1 MAVIDVVIQPDGR
14 TRVWFDC
21 RSAKPRPEDEQRIE
35 QALAHALADARAL
48 GGAQAD

>member
-21 RSAKPRPEDEQRIE
+21 RTAKPRPEDEQRIKE
-35 QALAHALADARAL
+35 ALSDALAEAGTGDRV
-48 GGAQAD
+48 QAD